1 MKILIISEDKLIKN
15 MAGNFNFY
23 SGIEF
28 KFFIEKVD
36 PLSLLSSIIEEHASS
51 IVLDDDLLKPNTV
64 QILKSMIKFHKNIPI
79 VFITSDSSLEL
90 GKEVSQLGIHFYAIK
105 PLAENEF
112 NELINSLI
120 KTKQKI
126 TY

>member
-1 MKILIISEDKLIKN
+1 MKVLIVSEDKLIMK
-15 MAGNFNFY
+15 MVGSFNHD

-28 KFFIEKVD
+28 KIFNEKVD
-36 PLSLLSSIIEEHASS
+36 PLSLLSSMIEEHASS
-51 IVLDDDLLKPNTV
+51 IVLDDDFLKPNTV
-64 QILKSMIKFHKNIPI
+64 QILKSIIKFHKNIPI

-105 PLAENEF
+105 PLSENEF

-120 KTKQKI
+120 KTKEKI

>member
-1 MKILIISEDKLIKN
+1 MKILIVSEDKLLMK
-15 MAGNFNFY
+15 MVGSFNFD
-23 SGIEF
+23 SGIELKIF
-28 KFFIEKVD
+28 NEKVD
-36 PLSLLSSIIEEHASS
+36 PLPLLSSILEEHASS
-51 IVLDDDLLKPNTV
+51 IVLDDDFLKPNTV

-79 VFITSDSSLEL
+79 VFVTSDSSLEL

-120 KTKQKI
+120 KTKEKI